1 MDWFY
6 HTTGGEI
13 SPEDIIRLVENRIP
27 AHQHLHYLDGAKFA
41 PSDAYIGRLAKLTS
55 AMANSGG
62 GIIIVGIKPSRHKA
76 KAFSLLPEPADT
88 GLIHHHLIAN
98 LSPFPDGMLVEN
110 VMIEDQG
117 YCLVIRIPSGHGPFM
132 FSDYRYYAFRNH
144 NAVKLDADDVSAL
157 YNKPAQKHLEIYSI
171 YNTQGVP
178 ELKDGKFTIVRFYP
192 KVLIRNTG
200 EAMEK
205 DYKMEISL
213 PAGLYEENTMLRNHF
228 SHHEGKYVVFSFAG
242 KSPVFSTEIHK
253 MLDFSIRVSS
263 DSIES
268 FENEELHFRLYYSAG
283 VHRQSYPLK
292 ELFTY
297 QGKMLSQGDFTRQ
310 ISG

>member
-1 MDWFY
+1 MEWFF
-6 HTTGGEI
+6 HTKGGKI
-13 SPEDIIRLVENRIP
+13 TSGDLQKLVSGQIP
-27 AHQHLHYLDGAKFA
+27 SHQHLHYIDGSSF
-41 PSDAYIGRLAKLTS
+41 SQTDAYIGRLAKLVA

-62 GIIIVGIKPSRHKA
+62 GIIILGIKPSRNKA
-76 KAFSLLPEPADT
+76 KAFTALREPADT
-88 GLIHHHLIAN
+88 GIIHHHLIAN
-98 LSPFPDGMLVEN
+98 ISPFPEGMLVEN
-110 VMIEDQG
+110 IAIESKG
-117 YCLVIRIPSGHGPFM
+117 FCLVIRIPAGNGPFM

-144 NAVKLDADDVSAL
+144 KAIKLEADDVSAL

-263 DSIES
+263 DSIEI

-297 QGKMLSQGDFTRQ
+297 QGKMLSQGDF
-310 ISG
+310 